1 MVKSVT
7 TDQLPG
13 AEEPHRCSSRPAR
26 WLQVPLTGGACS
38 GSIPLQART
47 ANLGTAHGG
56 DIDNVQRFPSLQ
68 AAATMEGAHSHLG
81 TGSAH
86 S

>member
-1 MVKSVT
+1 MFPA
-7 TDQLPG
+7 PG
-13 AEEPHRCSSRPAR
+13 TLVAI
-26 WLQVPLTGGACS
+26 
-38 GSIPLQART
+38 GSIGRTQLTLDPQRFHQART
-47 ANLGTAHGG
+47 ANLGSAHGG

-68 AAATMEGAHSHLG
+68 AAATLEGAHSHLG